1 MEYAVDNRYYKL
13 GVLATKI
20 PNLENA
26 SYGQL
31 YLRVTGKTNHSVP
44 IREIF
49 RHLSSELENNEAMLK
64 ELEIL
69 LKEFADNS
77 ELELY
82 MQVGEHKTAGKKHI
96 SQADD
101 EMFTRGILAKK

>member
-1 MEYAVDNRYYKL
+1 MEYAVNNRYYKL
-13 GVLATKI
+13 GVLASMI
-20 PNLENA
+20 PNLKNA
-26 SYGQL
+26 TYGEL
-31 YLRVTGKTNHSVP
+31 YLRITGKTNHSVP
-44 IREIF
+44 MIEIF
-49 RHLSSELENNEAMLK
+49 RKLLHEFENNEAMLK
-64 ELEIL
+64 ELELL

-82 MQVGEHKTAGKKHI
+82 MQVGEHKTADKKHI